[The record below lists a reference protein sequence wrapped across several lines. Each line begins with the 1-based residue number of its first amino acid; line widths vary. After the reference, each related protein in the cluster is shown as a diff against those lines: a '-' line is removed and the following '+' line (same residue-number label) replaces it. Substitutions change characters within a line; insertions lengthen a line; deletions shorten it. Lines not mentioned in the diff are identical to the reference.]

1 MSNQPPEDR
10 PSIQIHKRQVA
21 WQILVPF
28 ILVAGIII
36 AGAGLVVTGGA
47 ARTGVWAD
55 VSIIWLL
62 FPALFTALAILA
74 TLITI
79 IYGMFKMLNLIPR
92 YTGKTQTFFT
102 RLSAGT
108 RKVADGTTKPFF
120 WFGQAGAVIKSIFK
134 R

>member
-1 MSNQPPEDR
+1 MSTQPPDDR
-10 PSIQIHKRQVA
+10 PSIQTHKRQVS

-28 ILVAGIII
+28 IVMAGLII

-62 FPALFTALAILA
+62 VPVLFIAFAILA

-108 RKVADGTTKPFF
+108 RKVADGTTKPIF
-120 WFGQAGAVIKSIFK
+120 WFGQAGSVIKSIF
-134 R
+134 RR